1 MEGLP
6 SDRVGMGRVVASL
19 ADQGTT
25 SMRIFVKSNRENL
38 VINGDGSLGVVQG
51 GEGWRRVVH
60 SGWRLETNGAEEER
74 GERF

>member
-51 GEGWRRVVH
+51 GEG
-60 SGWRLETNGAEEER
+60 
-74 GERF
+74 